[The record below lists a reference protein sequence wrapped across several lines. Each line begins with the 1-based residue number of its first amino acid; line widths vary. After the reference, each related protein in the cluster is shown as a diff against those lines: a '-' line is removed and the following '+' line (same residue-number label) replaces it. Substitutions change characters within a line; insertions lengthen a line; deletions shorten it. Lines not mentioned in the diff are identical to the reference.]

1 MLQKDNGL
9 PRASRAGGGR
19 VEAAG
24 GVGAV
29 AKQSGNQ
36 NINLKQKLEN
46 QDKPN
51 QADTSARPGH
61 FSVLSPTFL
70 FKKSKPHEKVSGEW
84 FGRGHY
90 KKEKNA
96 T

>member
-9 PRASRAGGGR
+9 PRAGLAVGGR

-36 NINLKQKLEN
+36 NISLKQKLEN
-46 QDKPN
+46 
-51 QADTSARPGH
+51 
-61 FSVLSPTFL
+61 
-70 FKKSKPHEKVSGEW
+70 
-84 FGRGHY
+84 
-90 KKEKNA
+90 
-96 T
+96 